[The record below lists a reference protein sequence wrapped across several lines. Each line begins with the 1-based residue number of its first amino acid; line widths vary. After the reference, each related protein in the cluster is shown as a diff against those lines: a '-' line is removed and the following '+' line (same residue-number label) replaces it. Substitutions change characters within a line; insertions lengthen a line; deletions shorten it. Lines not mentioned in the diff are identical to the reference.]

1 MVAFWRL
8 DTYNVSSNVCP
19 AKSDMRRI
27 VLLTF
32 LVGFL
37 ACFWALDGRAKE
49 EDFPVP
55 RPPLSEGIFPCS
67 ACHAGME
74 ANTKRRELKEEHT
87 NIQLKH
93 GSVSRWCLDCHDA
106 ANRDM
111 LKLASGENIDFSHSY
126 ELCGQ
131 CHGPTYRDWKVGV
144 HGKRI
149 GYFEGGP
156 RTYFLCVNCHN
167 PHDPKFK
174 PIKPE
179 PPPFKPLYRYNPAAG
194 K

>member
-1 MVAFWRL
+1 MTISRL
-8 DTYNVSSNVCP
+8 VH
-19 AKSDMRRI
+19 I
-27 VLLTF
+27 VVI
-32 LVGFL
+32 VGFL
-37 ACFWALDGRAKE
+37 AFCWWSLDARAKD

-55 RPPLSEGIFPCS
+55 RPPFSEGIFPCS
-67 ACHAGME
+67 SCHAGME
-74 ANTKRRELKEEHT
+74 VNTKRRELKEEHT
-87 NIQLKH
+87 NIHLKH

-106 ANRDM
+106 TNRDM
-111 LKLASGENIDFSHSY
+111 LRLVNGDRIDFSHSY

-149 GYFEGGP
+149 GYFAGGQ

-179 PPPFKPLYRYNPAAG
+179 PPPVKPLDNRPPVRSG
-194 K
+194 QLGH

>member
-1 MVAFWRL
+1 
-8 DTYNVSSNVCP
+8 
-19 AKSDMRRI
+19 MRKI
-27 VLLTF
+27 VLILITVGL
-32 LVGFL
+32 LVSW
-37 ACFWALDGRAKE
+37 WAFSGSAKE

-55 RPPLSEGIFPCS
+55 RPPFTEGIFPCS
-67 ACHAGME
+67 NCHAGME
-74 ANTKRRELKEEHT
+74 VNTKQRELTEEHT
-87 NIQLKH
+87 NIKLNH
-93 GSVSRWCLDCHDA
+93 GQRRWCLDCHDA

-111 LKLASGENIDFSHSY
+111 LRLAGGEQIDFSHSY

-144 HGKRI
+144 HGKRV
-149 GYFEGGP
+149 GYFNGGP

-179 PPPFKPLYRYNPAAG
+179 PPPFRPRDRQNSVAG
-194 K
+194 PGQAPQTTAPGKATQTGK

>member
-1 MVAFWRL
+1 
-8 DTYNVSSNVCP
+8 
-19 AKSDMRRI
+19 MRRL
-27 VLLTF
+27 VMLTFMCLGLLTLF
-32 LVGFL
+32 CSLI
-37 ACFWALDGRAKE
+37 AEAKE

-55 RPPLSEGIFPCS
+55 RPPFSEGIFPCS
-67 ACHAGME
+67 NCHAGMQ
-74 ANTKRRELKEEHT
+74 ANTKKRELTEEHT
-87 NIQLKH
+87 NIRLRH
-93 GSVSRWCLDCHDA
+93 GSISRWCLDCHDPT
-106 ANRDM
+106 NRDM
-111 LKLASGENIDFSHSY
+111 LRLANGDHVDFSHSY

-149 GYFEGGP
+149 GYFEGGS

-179 PPPFKPLYRYNPAAG
+179 PAPFKPLFRYKPAATSG
-194 K
+194 QSGQPGH